1 MEGNRRS
8 ARSTASKVNESTAPV
23 TGPPVQTQGNVVPVD
38 SFQQFVIDKLTS
50 LETLP
55 SRITAIHET
64 LERIGQENTDLKNA
78 IEYATEQVTTLT
90 GTVTKQAEEIKH
102 LSVQLSMER
111 HGREA
116 LANTL
121 RELTKRNLTNE
132 VYSRKSNLVL
142 EGLAEAENENL
153 ERKVINCLDDQFHIK
168 AKATDFDK
176 IHRFGR
182 SFGGRPRPVIIKFV
196 THSAR
201 DSVLFAARDLRNKPP
216 NLFINE
222 DLPSEVKSQ
231 RSDLRAVSIQARQ
244 AGART
249 VKLAG
254 DKLTIN
260 NRVYTYDTINS
271 VPPIYS
277 LEQARTVKVN
287 DDTTAF
293 YSKHS
298 FLSNFYP
305 AVFTVDN
312 IRYNSVEQMFVRM
325 KLEAAGRTDLI
336 PTLMQ
341 EDDCL
346 RMKRLGDSVSV
357 PRDSDWD
364 QKKDNIM
371 QKAVLTKFQQNEQL
385 MQKLKATEGRTLVE
399 ASWGDSYWGAGV
411 GLTSANL
418 KRNAWSGQNKL
429 GQILMNVR
437 DN

>member
-1 MEGNRRS
+1 
-8 ARSTASKVNESTAPV
+8 
-23 TGPPVQTQGNVVPVD
+23 
-38 SFQQFVIDKLTS
+38 
-50 LETLP
+50 
-55 SRITAIHET
+55 
-64 LERIGQENTDLKNA
+64 
-78 IEYATEQVTTLT
+78 
-90 GTVTKQAEEIKH
+90 
-102 LSVQLSMER
+102 MER
-111 HGREA
+111 DGKGA
-116 LANTL
+116 LANKL
-121 RELTKRNLTNE
+121 RELTKRNLTHE

-231 RSDLRAVSIQARQ
+231 RSDLRTVSIQARK

-260 NRVYTYDTINS
+260 NRVYTTNS
-271 VPPIYS
+271 VPPPIYS
-277 LEQARTVKVN
+277 LEQASIVKVN

-298 FLSNFYP
+298 FLNNFYP

-336 PTLMQ
+336 PTLTQ

-346 RMKRLGDSVSV
+346 RMKRLGDSRISTT
-357 PRDSDWD
+357 RMESKERQYHAESCTD
-364 QKKDNIM
+364 
-371 QKAVLTKFQQNEQL
+371 
-385 MQKLKATEGRTLVE
+385 
-399 ASWGDSYWGAGV
+399 
-411 GLTSANL
+411 
-418 KRNAWSGQNKL
+418 
-429 GQILMNVR
+429 
-437 DN
+437 